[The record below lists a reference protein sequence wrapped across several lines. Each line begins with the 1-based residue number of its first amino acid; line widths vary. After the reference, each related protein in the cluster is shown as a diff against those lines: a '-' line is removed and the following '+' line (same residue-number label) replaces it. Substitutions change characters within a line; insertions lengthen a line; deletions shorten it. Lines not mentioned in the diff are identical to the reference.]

1 MRGDQTFL
9 QFKRGMDAADRGDT
23 ANALIYLNQAAEG
36 SESALVSSYLG
47 YCLAK
52 EKKDFDQAVML
63 CQRAI
68 ELEPSNAL
76 HYLNM
81 ARVLTTMERKG
92 HALKIL
98 RRGLQV
104 QRHPQLLQELRRLGL
119 RRRPVFPFLKR
130 EHPMNIHLG
139 RALSWVRREPAV

>member
-23 ANALIYLNQAAEG
+23 ANALIYLHQAAEG

-47 YCLAK
+47 YCLAR
-52 EKKDFDQAVML
+52 EKQEFDQAITL
-63 CQRAI
+63 CHKAL
-68 ELEPSNAL
+68 ELEPANAL
-76 HYLNM
+76 HYLNFS
-81 ARVLTTMERKG
+81 RVLSVMGRKS
-92 HALKIL
+92 HALKML

-104 QRHPQLLQELRRLGL
+104 QRHPQLIHELRRLGV
-119 RRRPVFPFLKR
+119 RRRPLFPFLKR

-139 RALSWVRREPAV
+139 RALSWVRREPAF